1 MISHGEARKLQKI
14 FSHTPS
20 ASPSNWIFSAS
31 HKVILSTRKM
41 PHGWILP
48 PSLPPPKEVWGS
60 EQLCH
65 SQHFPDGAAAVTAP
79 SCEGDRS
86 ACREVRRGASKGRA
100 RAGWELGMSCHRT
113 HLLQGPP
120 LPWGSWG
127 HIPHSPL
134 CPLTPQAKPPFLG
147 FSSSQSLEG
156 SHPWP
161 HPPQFN
167 PCLPVHFSPESTKP
181 GPQLPGGSPAA
192 TEGLAPARELP

>member
-1 MISHGEARKLQKI
+1 MISHGKARKLQKI

-100 RAGWELGMSCHRT
+100 RAGWELGMSCH
-113 HLLQGPP
+113 PEA
-120 LPWGSWG
+120 LPIFFRVRLS
-127 HIPHSPL
+127 
-134 CPLTPQAKPPFLG
+134 
-147 FSSSQSLEG
+147 
-156 SHPWP
+156 
-161 HPPQFN
+161 
-167 PCLPVHFSPESTKP
+167 
-181 GPQLPGGSPAA
+181 PGGPGA
-192 TEGLAPARELP
+192 TFPTLLSAL